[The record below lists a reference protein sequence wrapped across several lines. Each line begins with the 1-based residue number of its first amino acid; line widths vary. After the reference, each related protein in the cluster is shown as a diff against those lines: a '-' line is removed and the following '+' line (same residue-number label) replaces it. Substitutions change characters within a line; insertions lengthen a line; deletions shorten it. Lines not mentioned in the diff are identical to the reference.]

1 MSQRMRKVNELL
13 REVIAAEVT
22 RLTDPRIGFVTIT
35 GVDTSPDLRNA
46 KVFYSVLGDDDAK
59 AETQDAL
66 DHATRKIQAEVGR
79 QVRLK
84 YTPKLAFHVDDAVER
99 GLRLHQLLHQL
110 EEEDHPE

>member
-35 GVDTSPDLRNA
+35 AVDTAPDLRHA
-46 KVFYSVLGDDDAK
+46 KVFFSVLGDDEAK
-59 AETQDAL
+59 ADTQEAL
-66 DHATRKIQAEVGR
+66 THASRKIQAEMGR

-84 YTPKLAFHVDDAVER
+84 YTPKLSFHPDEALER
-99 GLRLHQLLHQL
+99 GLRLNELLHRL
-110 EEEDHPE
+110 EEEEQQQ